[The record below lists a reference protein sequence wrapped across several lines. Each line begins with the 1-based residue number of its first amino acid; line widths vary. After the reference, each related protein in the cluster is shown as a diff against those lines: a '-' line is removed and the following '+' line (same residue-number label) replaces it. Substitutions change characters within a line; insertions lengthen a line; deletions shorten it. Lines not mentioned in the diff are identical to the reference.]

1 MSDFDGD
8 SGFSEK
14 ELLLFVL
21 TAIALLMAVS
31 AFVLVIGA

>member
-1 MSDFDGD
+1 MNDFDDD

-21 TAIALLMAVS
+21 TAIALLMGVS
-31 AFVLVIGA
+31 TFVLVMSG

>member
-1 MSDFDGD
+1 MSEFDDD

-31 AFVLVIGA
+31 TFVLVLGA

>member
-1 MSDFDGD
+1 MADTDD

-21 TAIALLMAVS
+21 VAIALLMAVS
-31 AFVLVIGA
+31 TFVLVLRF